1 MEEIKMEDLLRPLYL
16 ERAGQPNTLGILL
29 IEKGKVAFTHID
41 YFDVALLVIVKESD
55 KNVFI
60 KHYNYNNQKA
70 SLYTVKE
77 SQLKEWLFFGS
88 NRKIVDWVL
97 NGKVLYDRN
106 DYIINFRNRLH
117 EFPTEERQIKMGIEF
132 AKLIR
137 RYQDGK
143 AFFNAKQHLDAFNY
157 VIHALHHLARLAIIE
172 NGFHPEVTV
181 WNQVRQI
188 DPQIYK
194 LYTELL
200 ESEESLEKRLELLF
214 LASEFLIHSRAK
226 RGAIHI
232 LNVLS
237 RRDGSWTFGEIMELP
252 ELKVYSVDLEV
263 YLEFLVEKHFINV
276 EKQETKGKGIF
287 HRTYHVTK

>member
-1 MEEIKMEDLLRPLYL
+1 MEDLLRPLYQ
-16 ERAGQPNTLGILL
+16 ERASHPNTLGVIL
-29 IEKGKVAFTHID
+29 IEKGQDAFTHTD
-41 YFDVALLVIVKESD
+41 HFDLALLVIVKEAE

-60 KHYNYNNQKA
+60 KHYDYNKNKA
-70 SLYTVKE
+70 TLYTVKE
-77 SQLKEWLFFGS
+77 SQIKDWLLYGS
-88 NRKIVDWVL
+88 NRKIVDWIL
-97 NGKVLYDRN
+97 NGKVLFDRN
-106 DYIINFRNRLH
+106 EYIADLRNELH
-117 EFPTEERQIKMGIEF
+117 EFPAEERQIKMGIEF

-143 AFFNAKQHLDAFNY
+143 AFFNADQHLDAYNY

-172 NGFHPEVTV
+172 NGFHPEITV
-181 WNQVRQI
+181 WNQVKQI

-194 LYTELL
+194 LYIELL

-226 RGAIHI
+226 RGATHI

-237 RRDGSWTFGEIMELP
+237 QRNDSWTFGEIMELP

-263 YLEFLVEKHFINV
+263 YLEFLVDKHFINV
-276 EKQETKGKGIF
+276 ENVETKGKSIF
-287 HRTYHVTK
+287 HRTYSVNK

>member
-1 MEEIKMEDLLRPLYL
+1 MEDLLRPLYQ
-16 ERAGQPNTLGILL
+16 ERASQPNTQGIILV
-29 IEKGKVAFTHID
+29 EKGKATFSNVD
-41 YFDVALLVIVKESD
+41 YFDIALLVIVKEAD
-55 KNVFI
+55 RNVFI
-60 KHYNYNNQKA
+60 KHYNYDNKKA

-77 SQLKEWLFFGS
+77 SQLKDWLFFGS
-88 NRKIVDWVL
+88 NRKIVDWIL

-106 DYIINFRNRLH
+106 EYIINFRDKLH
-117 EFPTEERQIKMGIEF
+117 EFPTEVRQIKMGIEF

-143 AFFNAKQHLDAFNY
+143 AFFNAKQHLDAYNY

-181 WNQVRQI
+181 WNQVKQI

-194 LYTELL
+194 LYIELL

-214 LASEFLIHSRAK
+214 LASEFLIHSRVK
-226 RGAIHI
+226 RGASHI

-237 RRDGSWTFGEIMELP
+237 RRDEAWTFGEIMELP
-252 ELKVYSVDLEV
+252 ELNVYSVDLEV
-263 YLEFLVEKHFINV
+263 YLEFLVEKHLINV
-276 EKQETKGKGIF
+276 EMLETKGKGIF
-287 HRTYHVTK
+287 HRTYHVNG

>member
-1 MEEIKMEDLLRPLYL
+1 MEDLLRPLYQ
-16 ERAGQPNTLGILL
+16 ERASHPNTLGVIL
-29 IEKGKVAFTHID
+29 IEKGKDAFTHTD
-41 YFDVALLVIVKESD
+41 YFDKALLVIVKEAE

-60 KHYNYNNQKA
+60 KHYEYDNNKA

-77 SQLKEWLFFGS
+77 SQMNEWLLFGS
-88 NRKIVDWVL
+88 NRKIVNWIV
-97 NGKVLYDRN
+97 NGRILFDRN
-106 DYIINFRNRLH
+106 DYITNLRNELH
-117 EFPTEERQIKMGIEF
+117 EFPAAERQIKMGIEF

-143 AFFNAKQHLDAFNY
+143 AFFNANQHLDAYNY

-172 NGFHPEVTV
+172 NGFHPEITV
-181 WNQVRQI
+181 WNHVKQI

-194 LYTELL
+194 LYIELL

-226 RGAIHI
+226 SGAGHI

-237 RRDGSWTFGEIMELP
+237 QRNDSWTFGEIMELP
-252 ELKVYSVDLEV
+252 EFKVYSVDLEV
-263 YLEFLVEKHFINV
+263 YLDFLVEKHFINV
-276 EKQETKGKGIF
+276 ETIETKGKGIF
-287 HRTYHVTK
+287 HRTYNVNR

>member
-1 MEEIKMEDLLRPLYL
+1 MEDLLRPLYQ
-16 ERAGQPNTLGILL
+16 ERASQPSTLGIIL
-29 IEKGKVAFTHID
+29 IEKGKDAFTYTD
-41 YFDVALLVIVKESD
+41 YFDIALLVIVKEHE
-55 KNVFI
+55 KNMFI
-60 KHYNYNNQKA
+60 KHYNYDNRKA

-77 SQLKEWLFFGS
+77 SQIKEWFLLGT
-88 NRKIVDWVL
+88 NRKIVNWIL
-97 NGKVLYDRN
+97 NGKVLFDRN
-106 DYIINFRNRLH
+106 EYIINLRNKLH
-117 EFPTEERQIKMGIEF
+117 EFPTEERQIKMGMEF

-143 AFFNAKQHLDAFNY
+143 AFFNAKQYLDAYNY
-157 VIHALHHLARLAIIE
+157 VIHALHHLARLAIFE

-181 WNQVRQI
+181 WNQVKQI

-194 LYTELL
+194 LYIELL

-226 RGAIHI
+226 RGACHI
-232 LNVLS
+232 INVLS
-237 RRDGSWTFGEIMELP
+237 KRDDAWTYGEIMELP

-276 EKQETKGKGIF
+276 EKLETKGKGIF
-287 HRTYHVTK
+287 HRTYHVNK

>member
-1 MEEIKMEDLLRPLYL
+1 MEDLLRPLYQ
-16 ERAGQPNTLGILL
+16 ERASQPNTLGVILF
-29 IEKGKVAFTHID
+29 EKGKDAFTHTD
-41 YFDVALLVIVKESD
+41 YFDLALLVIVKEAE

-60 KHYNYNNQKA
+60 KHYDYNKNKA
-70 SLYTVKE
+70 TLYTVKE
-77 SQLKEWLFFGS
+77 GQIKDWLLFGS
-88 NRKIVDWVL
+88 NRKIVDWIV
-97 NGKVLYDRN
+97 NGKILFDRN
-106 DYIINFRNRLH
+106 EYITDLRNELH
-117 EFPTEERQIKMGIEF
+117 EFPAEERQIKMGIEF

-143 AFFNAKQHLDAFNY
+143 AFFNADQHLDAYNY

-172 NGFHPEVTV
+172 NGFHPEITV
-181 WNQVRQI
+181 WNQVKQI

-194 LYTELL
+194 LYIELL

-226 RGAIHI
+226 IGANHI

-237 RRDGSWTFGEIMELP
+237 QRNDSWTFGEIMELP

-263 YLEFLVEKHFINV
+263 YLEFLVDKHFINV
-276 EKQETKGKGIF
+276 EKIETKGKGIY
-287 HRTYHVTK
+287 HRTYSVNK